1 MGSGINMFKE
11 KEVFCRAVVSKK
23 ATRISR
29 GRIVAFCII
38 AAPTLPISSFA
49 QAPPTA
55 SQDPQIQEVIVTAR
69 KREEGLQDIPSS
81 TAAISA
87 ELIEDIGGIFNLR
100 DMTDLVAGVSTN
112 ENQAAESEPTI
123 RGAGQARNRASA
135 SATGLYRNGA
145 YFATNGLGGKT
156 FARFDTYDLERAEV
170 LRGPQGALYG
180 RNALGGAMNLISRKP
195 QDTFSLDVGGALGQK
210 DFQRLEL
217 KLNAPINEELDVRIS
232 HMNEERDEG
241 FYTDIN
247 NRDVDIEK
255 FKHTRISL
263 RDQPTDTLE
272 FNYVFDTQDQVFTN
286 AIFVSRTLNPDI
298 EDAFRTTINSPMV
311 SENNIENHNLTIDW
325 KLDGGTITSITN
337 QRDLD
342 VRLQTDV
349 DYIAPV
355 FPLNTLNLQTKQ
367 SAENEIFFQELR
379 YVSTKSGN
387 FNWLIGADYF
397 AYNNSE
403 VIDQWVGMTLQ
414 QNALFRNYRT
424 DYSSWAMFGNAEY
437 ALNNLPVRLTGE
449 VRYAHDEFD
458 GSVQE
463 FRAGDQGGSRQG
475 PFILGTT
482 FDRANPVNPQN
493 IFDVGNTY
501 KNLPWGV
508 TLAYDFDDID
518 MMAYGKLAS
527 SYRRGGMNLSEG
539 QPGELYPT
547 ALTYDEETSLT
558 YELGLKSSWFNRRLT
573 LNAAVYFSEY
583 NDFLNTADNGC
594 PSQCQLIDS
603 DGNGLGFN
611 PDGSRVGADAF
622 GLPIPPNTEIP
633 VALFIDNVGDA
644 EAWGYEVE
652 ANYRTR
658 FDSGSVLL
666 MNLGYAK
673 GKGKVTQVGSD
684 VALAT
689 LEDADGA
696 DLPFLRPN
704 QITGSFVYRQP
715 LVNLSDVFAGVNLVA
730 SATYTFEEGG
740 VANLTNAPAGSIGG
754 RRMQDTVRR
763 LNANIGLNANKWSL
777 FLRGKNLTDHSYE
790 LVSLD
795 SLYLRNEPRFA
806 YVEFAYRF

>member
-1 MGSGINMFKE
+1 MLEE
-11 KEVFCRAVVSKK
+11 KEVFSRAVVSKK

-29 GRIVAFCII
+29 GRIVAICII
-38 AAPTLPISSFA
+38 AAPTLPINSFA
-49 QAPPTA
+49 QAPPTV

-87 ELIEDIGGIFNLR
+87 ALIEGIGGIFNLR
-100 DMTDLVAGVSTN
+100 DMTDLVAGVSIN

-145 YFATNGLGGKT
+145 YFATNGLGGKS

-180 RNALGGAMNLISRKP
+180 RNALGGAINLISQKP
-195 QDTFSLDVGGALGQK
+195 HDDFSFDVGGALGQK
-210 DFQRLEL
+210 NFQRLEL
-217 KLNAPINEELDVRIS
+217 KLNAPINEELGVRIS

-241 FYTDIN
+241 FYTDFK

-355 FPLNTLNLQTKQ
+355 FPLNTLNLETKQ
-367 SAENEIFFQELR
+367 SAVNDIFFQELR

-403 VIDQWVGMTLQ
+403 VINQWVGVTVQ

-424 DYSSWAMFGNAEY
+424 DYSSWAMFGNVEY
-437 ALNNLPVRLTGE
+437 AFNNLPVKLTGE

-527 SYRRGGMNLSEG
+527 SYRRGGMNLSEA

-558 YELGLKSSWFNRRLT
+558 YELGLKSGWFNRRLT
-573 LNAAVYFSEY
+573 LNAAVYFTEY
-583 NDFLNTADNGC
+583 NDFLNTTDNGC

-622 GLPIPPNTEIP
+622 GLPIPPNSEIP

-658 FDSGSVLL
+658 FDSGAVLL

-673 GKGKVTQVGSD
+673 GKGKVAQVGSD

-689 LEDADGA
+689 LEAVGGA

-704 QITGSFVYRQP
+704 QIKGSFVYRQP

-763 LNANIGLNANKWSL
+763 LSANIGLNTNKWSL

-790 LVSLD
+790 LLSLD